1 MIITKT
7 PFRISFFGGGTD
19 YPAWLKENN
28 GSVIGTT
35 INKYCYISCRVLP
48 PFFEHKHRIV
58 YSVVENVKTV
68 SEIQHPSVRAAL
80 EYIGIDDGIE
90 IHHDGDLP
98 AKTGLGSSSSFTVG
112 LLHALYAMKGVM
124 LSKKQLASEA
134 IHIEKNILK
143 ENVGLQDQILVST
156 GGFKKIAFTSESAFQ
171 ETPITI
177 HDKRLNELKSHLMLF
192 FTGIS
197 RFASSIAGKKIKNI
211 PKKKYEL
218 ALMCEMVEEAI
229 SIITSGKNICEFG
242 QLLNESWKLKRT
254 LTDNI
259 TNSFIDNIYDN
270 AMETGAIGGKIL
282 GAGGGGFMLIF
293 AKPQDQTRIKKRL
306 KKFLCVPF
314 DFEKHGS
321 QVIVFQPES
330 SGFNYPNHGCL

>member
-1 MIITKT
+1 
-7 PFRISFFGGGTD
+7 
-19 YPAWLKENN
+19 
-28 GSVIGTT
+28 
-35 INKYCYISCRVLP
+35 
-48 PFFEHKHRIV
+48 
-58 YSVVENVKTV
+58 
-68 SEIQHPSVRAAL
+68 
-80 EYIGIDDGIE
+80 
-90 IHHDGDLP
+90 
-98 AKTGLGSSSSFTVG
+98 
-112 LLHALYAMKGVM
+112 
-124 LSKKQLASEA
+124 
-134 IHIEKNILK
+134 
-143 ENVGLQDQILVST
+143 
-156 GGFKKIAFTSESAFQ
+156 
-171 ETPITI
+171 
-177 HDKRLNELKSHLMLF
+177 MLF

-197 RFASSIAGKKIKNI
+197 RFASSIAGKKIENI

-218 ALMCEMVEEAI
+218 ALMREMVEEAI

-270 AMETGAIGGKIL
+270 AMETGALGGKIL

-321 QVIVFQPES
+321 QVVVFQPES
-330 SGFNYPNHGCL
+330 SDFNYPNHGCL

>member
-58 YSVVENVKTV
+58 YSIVENVKTV

-156 GGFKKIAFTSESAFQ
+156 GGFKKIEFASESVFQ
-171 ETPITI
+171 ETPIII
-177 HDKRLNELKSHLMLF
+177 HDGRLNELKSHLMLF

-218 ALMCEMVEEAI
+218 ALMREMVEEAI
-229 SIITSGKNICEFG
+229 SIITSGKDICEFG

-270 AMETGAIGGKIL
+270 AMETGALGGKIL

-293 AKPQDQTRIKKRL
+293 AKPQDQTRIRKRL

-321 QVIVFQPES
+321 QVIVFQPEPLD
-330 SGFNYPNHGCL
+330 FNHPNHG